1 MAKEFSFADLNK
13 EMSKISEYGE
23 TLDKSTISEIDH
35 YIPTGNYHLNACL
48 TGSLFGGYP
57 NNRAVALAGPSGTG
71 KTYLILNAIKQAQ
84 KQGYSIIF
92 YDSENAVDKNL
103 VEKFGI
109 DPKTFRYEPCNTV
122 QEFRSSVTA
131 ITDVLIEQKKKG
143 IALPKIMV
151 VLDSAGNLA
160 TQKEIDDAKTG
171 SSKADMTRAKLLKS
185 TFRIIMTQFGICK
198 IPFLFTN
205 HTYQTQDL
213 FSRQVGGGGTGPEY
227 AASIILFLGKAKLK
241 EGIEQTGII
250 VTAKPNKNRFAK
262 PTNIKFHISFNKG
275 MNPYVGLEEYIG
287 WDVCGIERGRFITE
301 GAYAKLTDPG
311 KADCRKHSF
320 KKDKKEV
327 TVYFQPSPTARKICV
342 KHLNDAVDLNQLY
355 TPQVLTDDVLKLIEP
370 QVAAKFTYGDELE
383 QEELADII
391 TETTEE
397 DVTENS

>member
-13 EMSKISEYGE
+13 EMSKISEYGD

-35 YIPTGNYHLNACL
+35 FIPTGNFHLNACL

-84 KQGYSIIF
+84 KQGYSIVF
-92 YDSENAVDKNL
+92 YDSENAVDKHL

-143 IALPKIMV
+143 IKLPKIMV

-262 PTNIKFHISFNKG
+262 PTPIKFHISFNKG

-287 WDVCGIERGRFITE
+287 WDICGIERGRFITE
-301 GAYAKLTDPG
+301 GAFNKLTDPG
-311 KADCRKHSF
+311 KADCRIHSF
-320 KKDKKEV
+320 TKDKKEV

-355 TPQVLTDDVLKLIEP
+355 TPQVLTEDVLKLIEP
-370 QVAAKFTYGDELE
+370 IVAAKFTYGDELE

-391 TETTEE
+391 TETTV
-397 DVTENS
+397 DDATENS